1 MKMLRRLWNWFRGHT
16 EYDTAL
22 DEALSL
28 SATADVQQV
37 NQLLAARLARDVI
50 DERKSNRR
58 WLMFKRIGLAVVFI
72 GMTAA
77 YAVWSAKQLGW
88 RALPS
93 SDRVGVVRI
102 EGAIMNGSLASAD
115 SVIPVLRRAFE
126 SDRIKA
132 VVLDI
137 NSPGGQPAEAERI
150 YVAIASLKAKHPK
163 PVVAAISS
171 VGASAAYL
179 IAVHADKVVSAE
191 YAVVGSIGALIQT
204 WDVHRALD
212 RVDVVQRVY
221 TSGRLK
227 SMLNPFT
234 EPTPEAT
241 QKAQE
246 LVSEI
251 GAVFVKEVKER
262 RGTKLRA
269 GVDIASGE
277 VWTGRQALDLG
288 LVDAIGTVEQ
298 IADTDFGLEV
308 HVLGPNPTG
317 FGFLQSVTDAAVTS
331 VARAVAG
338 PSVQ

>member
-1 MKMLRRLWNWFRGHT
+1 MNALTRAWNWFRART
-16 EYDTAL
+16 AYDKAL
-22 DEALSL
+22 DEALDFS
-28 SATADVQQV
+28 SSADVGQV

-58 WLMFKRIGLAVVFI
+58 WLLFKRIGLTIVFL

-77 YAVWSAKQLGW
+77 YAVWSAKQMGW

-93 SDRVGVVRI
+93 VDRVGVVRI
-102 EGAIMNGSLASAD
+102 QGAIMDGSVASAD
-115 SVIPVLRRAFE
+115 RVIPVLRRAFE

-132 VVLDI
+132 IVLDI

-150 YVAIASLKAKHPK
+150 YVAIASLKAKNPK

-212 RVDVVQRVY
+212 RVDVEQRVY
-221 TSGRLK
+221 TSGRMK

-251 GAVFVKEVKER
+251 GAVFVKEVKDR
-262 RGTKLRA
+262 RGGKLRE
-269 GVDIASGE
+269 GLDIATGE
-277 VWTGRQALDLG
+277 IWTGRRALELG
-288 LVDAIGTVEQ
+288 LVDALGTVEQ
-298 IADTDFGLEV
+298 VADADFGLEV
-308 HVLGPNPTG
+308 HVLGPNPSG
-317 FGFLQSVTDAAVTS
+317 FGFLQSFTDAFVNSVT
-331 VARAVAG
+331 RAVAG
-338 PSVQ
+338 ARIQ